1 MLPSDDVK
9 RPTAED
15 QSKSEHSTF
24 LPSASAVRLK
34 LAANKRGGINWAQP
48 LAGENP
54 PRAVRP
60 DATLSF

>member
-1 MLPSDDVK
+1 MPS
-9 RPTAED
+9 AD

-24 LPSASAVRLK
+24 LPSASAVHLK

-54 PRAVRP
+54 LWAVGP
-60 DATLSF
+60 DAALSS